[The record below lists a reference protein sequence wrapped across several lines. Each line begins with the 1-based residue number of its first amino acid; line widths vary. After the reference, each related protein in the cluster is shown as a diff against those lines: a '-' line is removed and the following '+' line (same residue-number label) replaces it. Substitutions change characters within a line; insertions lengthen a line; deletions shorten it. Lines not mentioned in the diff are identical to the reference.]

1 MAIPIII
8 DWEKY
13 YQNPHE
19 GLGSSYERV
28 VLNDLILA
36 TAKKHGVKTALESPS
51 FGFTGIS
58 GINLM
63 ALADSGVKV
72 TLQDNDPRRLE
83 LIQQLWNRLERPLQ
97 TELNPDF
104 RGLKHPDKAF
114 DLSFSFSALWF
125 VPDLKTFLAELS
137 RVTAKVIFI
146 SVPNRSGLGYKLQL
160 RDYSPQKYPELKLS
174 HIDPASIISLLGK
187 LGWKL
192 ESSGYFDC
200 PPWPDIGMTKEEFL
214 GKWLG
219 IKPASKAK
227 ESEKAQKYLSI
238 LSHYEGN
245 DPDFE
250 KRMRKLQ
257 WFEKI
262 APNPFK
268 MIWAHHLRLV
278 FSRRGGSE
286 K

>member
-1 MAIPIII
+1 MAIPIIN

-13 YQNPHE
+13 YQHPHE

-28 VLNDLILA
+28 VLNDLLLA
-36 TAKKHGVKTALESPS
+36 TAKKHSVKTALESPS

-63 ALADSGVKV
+63 DLADSGVKV
-72 TLQDNDPRRLE
+72 TLQDNDPQRLE
-83 LIQQLWNRLERPLQ
+83 LIQELWQRLDRPLQ
-97 TELNPDF
+97 AELNPDF
-104 RGLKHPDKAF
+104 RSLNHPDGAF

-125 VPDLKTFLAELS
+125 VPDLKTFLTELA

-146 SVPNRSGLGYKLQL
+146 SVPNRSGIGYKLQL
-160 RDYSPQKYPELKLS
+160 RDYSPEKYPELNLG
-174 HIDPASIISLLGK
+174 HIDPASIISILGK

-192 ESSGYFDC
+192 ENSGYFDC
-200 PPWPDIGMTKEEFL
+200 PPWPDIGMTKEELL
-214 GKWLG
+214 GKWLR
-219 IKPASKAK
+219 IKSAPKVEEAAK
-227 ESEKAQKYLSI
+227 TDKYLSI
-238 LSHYEGN
+238 LSHYEGK

-262 APNPFK
+262 APKPFK
-268 MIWAHHLRLV
+268 KIWAHHFRLV
-278 FSRRGGSE
+278 FSRRGESE